1 MGAARPVGLVTD
13 RFGFQLF
20 PVQRR
25 LMLGPAAQEAG
36 RADRG
41 RQGLSRRMLSRR
53 IGVVC

>member
-25 LMLGPAAQEAG
+25 LMLGPAAQEAAAPTAAAKG
-36 RADRG
+36 
-41 RQGLSRRMLSRR
+41 
-53 IGVVC
+53 